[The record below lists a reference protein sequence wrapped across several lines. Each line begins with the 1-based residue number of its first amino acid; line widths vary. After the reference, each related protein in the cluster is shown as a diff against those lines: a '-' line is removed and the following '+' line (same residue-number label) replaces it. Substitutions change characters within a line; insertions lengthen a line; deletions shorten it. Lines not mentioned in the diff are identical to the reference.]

1 MQAVILAAGR
11 GKRLHPLTL
20 TRSKAMMPVWGKPML
35 DRVLDSLAHSDLGE
49 FIIVT
54 SPQDSEIRRYF
65 LEHSRPGISL
75 EWVVQPEPLGMAQA
89 LSLAA
94 PSLRGSFLL
103 SSCDNLTRAG
113 HVADLLAQHESH
125 SANATLSLM
134 EIDPASAG
142 TSSTVEFHQGQV
154 RGIVEK
160 PAPGKGLSN
169 IASLPLYVFS
179 SRLLD
184 CLSDVPL
191 SPSGE
196 YQLQDAIQ
204 VLIERNGKVTGV
216 FTPSRL
222 QLTHADDLLTL
233 NRYYMSRDSD
243 PACVAPAHKGSGTKF
258 VPPVGIE
265 AGTVIGSNCTIGP
278 AVYIESDC
286 HIGAHVS
293 LKDAVILRGSRIEEG
308 RQVAGKVLAP
318 EASPIGEVNHDG

>member
-20 TRSKAMMPVWGKPML
+20 TRSKAMLPVWGKPML
-35 DRVLDSLAHSDLGE
+35 ARVLDSLTHRDLGE

-54 SPQDSEIRRYF
+54 SPQDTEIRRYF
-65 LEHSRPGISL
+65 LEHSRPGVSL

-94 PSLRGSFLL
+94 PSLSGCFLL
-103 SSCDNLTRAG
+103 SSCDNLSRTG
-113 HVADLLAQHESH
+113 HVAELLAHHESH
-125 SANATLSLM
+125 SADATLSLM
-134 EIDPASAG
+134 EIDPDSEVPG
-142 TSSTVEFHQGQV
+142 STVEFHQEQV

-160 PAPGKGLSN
+160 PTPGMHLSN

-184 CLSDVPL
+184 CLDDAPL

-204 VLIERNGKVTGV
+204 LLIERNGRVKGV

-222 QLTHADDLLTL
+222 QLTNADDLLTL
-233 NRYYMSRDSD
+233 NRYYMRRD
-243 PACVAPAHKGSGTKF
+243 
-258 VPPVGIE
+258 
-265 AGTVIGSNCTIGP
+265 NR
-278 AVYIESDC
+278 
-286 HIGAHVS
+286 
-293 LKDAVILRGSRIEEG
+293 L
-308 RQVAGKVLAP
+308 
-318 EASPIGEVNHDG
+318 